1 MSPAADKPHRPAWR
15 AALDAAIEADP
26 RGMTGVALRLEVSR
40 PYVSRVMTGHIPE
53 AEVSPR
59 FVRRVED
66 KLMQVDCPHL
76 GTPLARSRCAEYAG
90 RSYEQISAHQV
101 AHWRACRRCPHN
113 PAQREAVKNAAATPA
128 ATPTATPPAGRPQP
142 PAAALHQGAA

>member
-1 MSPAADKPHRPAWR
+1 MSPAADKPQRPAWR

-26 RGMTGVALRLEVSR
+26 RGMTGVALQLEVSR
-40 PYVSRVMTGHIPE
+40 PYVSRVVTGHIPE

-66 KLMQVDCPHL
+66 KFMQVDCPHL
-76 GTPLARSRCAEYAG
+76 GTPLVRSRCAAYAA
-90 RSYEQISAHQV
+90 RRYEQINADQV

-113 PAQREAVKNAAATPA
+113 PAQREAQREPQRRAADSA
-128 ATPTATPPAGRPQP
+128 PAGRPQP
-142 PAAALHQGAA
+142 PAAALHPGAAR

>member
-1 MSPAADKPHRPAWR
+1 VSPAADQAPGPAWR
-15 AALDAAIEADP
+15 AALVAAIEADP

-53 AEVSPR
+53 AAVSPR

-76 GTPLARSRCAEYAG
+76 GAPLARSSCAGYAG
-90 RSYEQISAHQV
+90 RSYAQISAHEV

-113 PAQREAVKNAAATPA
+113 PAHREAVKNAR
-128 ATPTATPPAGRPQP
+128 ATPPAGRPQP
-142 PAAALHQGAA
+142 PAAAQHQGAA